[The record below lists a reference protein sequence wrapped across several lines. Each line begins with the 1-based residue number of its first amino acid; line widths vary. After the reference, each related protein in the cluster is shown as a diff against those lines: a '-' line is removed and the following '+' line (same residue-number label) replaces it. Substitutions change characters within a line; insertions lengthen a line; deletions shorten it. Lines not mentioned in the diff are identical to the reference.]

1 MRLLRSLL
9 LVSLLAPVLT
19 CSKPRQP
26 GPLLIWATLSPREAK
41 MLGQVIADFSTAS
54 SIPTRLEVKTGPEI
68 ESWLASDQ
76 KQEPRP
82 DLVTLDLARL
92 PALAGR
98 VQDLAPLMKQW
109 EPGPAFFNAAWAPG
123 IFSDRILYLPFRLSW
138 SAMICN
144 SSALPA
150 PPKTWAELLA
160 AGRDHPGQ
168 IGLAALRPE
177 DLTRELVPLIWQAGG
192 DPFDF
197 DNPGTRQAFQFL
209 GQLAPFLNLSTR
221 SFDRDSVL
229 AAQHNGDIILHFNGL
244 PAAQALA
251 RDNLLPYPN
260 FTAILPAG
268 PKGLVVGLMEGT
280 YLGVPQSA
288 PHPQDASQFLLD
300 LLAPKVQV
308 GFFEEFGWLPSTTE
322 AKAALSAFDQDRFHA
337 YFDLATAVRALP
349 PERHLPEIQAVWAK
363 AWDQVVYQQLPAEE
377 VLQKLAPEL
386 KKWRR

>member
-1 MRLLRSLL
+1 MRLLRLLL
-9 LVSLLAPVLT
+9 LVFLAAPILT

-41 MLGQVIADFSTAS
+41 LVQRVVADFQAAT
-54 SIPTRLEVKTGPEI
+54 SISTRLEVKSQKEI
-68 ESWLASDQ
+68 ESWLASSRPE
-76 KQEPRP
+76 EPGP
-82 DLVTLDLARL
+82 DLVTLDLERL
-92 PALAGR
+92 PAWVGR
-98 VQDLAPLMKQW
+98 FQELTPLMKKW
-109 EPGPAFFNAAWAPG
+109 VDAPTFFYTAWSPGLFNDGVFF
-123 IFSDRILYLPFRLSW
+123 LPWHLSW

-144 SSALPA
+144 GSVLPA
-150 PPKTWAELLA
+150 PPKTWDELLA

-209 GQLAPFLNLSTR
+209 GQLAPFLNLSSR

-229 AAQHNGDIILHFNGL
+229 AAQRNGDIILHFNNL
-244 PAAQALA
+244 AAAQALA

-268 PKGLVVGLMEGT
+268 PNGIVVGLMEGT
-280 YLGVPQSA
+280 YFGVPGSA
-288 PHPQDASQFLLD
+288 PHPQDASQFLQD

-308 GFFEEFGWLPSTTE
+308 GFFEELGWLPSTAE
-322 AKAALSAFDQDRFHA
+322 AKAALSAFDRDRFHA
-337 YFDLATAVRALP
+337 YFDMATAVRALP
-349 PERHLPEIQAVWAK
+349 QQPHLPEIQAVWAK
-363 AWDQVVYQQLPAEE
+363 AWDQVVYQRLPAEE
-377 VLQKLAPEL
+377 VLPKLAPEL
-386 KKWRR
+386 KRWRR